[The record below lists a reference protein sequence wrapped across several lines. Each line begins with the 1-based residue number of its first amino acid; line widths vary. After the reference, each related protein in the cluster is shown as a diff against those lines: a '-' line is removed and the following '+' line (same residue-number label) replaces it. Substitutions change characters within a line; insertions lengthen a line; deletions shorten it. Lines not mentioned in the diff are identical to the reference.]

1 MEAEL
6 KLGSITEIWRS
17 SSEWLR
23 YCQHLD
29 TMEPEGFDSEGQP
42 MKLVRKRPKFALFPS
57 THFDAYFRA
66 DTQGFSSC
74 TLIYIIEKST
84 SERKEWIPM
93 PTKNSKKW

>member
-42 MKLVRKRPKFALFPS
+42 MKLVRKKLKFAP
-57 THFDAYFRA
+57 
-66 DTQGFSSC
+66 FSV
-74 TLIYIIEKST
+74 
-84 SERKEWIPM
+84 
-93 PTKNSKKW
+93 N